1 MCQHVSN
8 RLLKAVF
15 VLSSCILFLAA
26 GCGAK
31 PRSRFTKEQLAHI
44 RFPQRSALPQS
55 SGGFVLAVGDTTLN
69 ANESVLQ
76 LLEHFRPIAQST
88 DPNQFKE
95 QAREQVEQ
103 VITTKILNI
112 LLYREARKH
121 ADEATEE
128 VVERLAEAE
137 LEKFFVRFGSDM
149 ARASETLRQMGKD
162 RQSYKEYL
170 KMTILIHS
178 YTMSQ
183 VPSNIPI
190 TYGEFLDYYN
200 QMKDE
205 LFVRPA
211 TIKFRLLDIKVDA
224 LQASDPNQDPQQLAK
239 DLANELLGR
248 LREGEDF
255 DKLGEEYSGVVFRD
269 HSDGVRP
276 QSLGKDYAILAAKAE
291 RMKPGET
298 RAVLSETGERI
309 FVIKLDGKQS
319 KGYKPLEQVQR
330 QVEKKIIA
338 DRRQKAVAELEAKL
352 LQQVPISE
360 RDAFV
365 DFCLMKIYQMSNPQR
380 AEGSRPATTD

>member
-1 MCQHVSN
+1 MRKC
-8 RLLKAVF
+8 A
-15 VLSSCILFLAA
+15 ILFVSVLLLTG
-26 GCGAK
+26 GCGVK
-31 PRSRFTKEQLAHI
+31 RRPRFTREQLTRI
-44 RFPQRSALPQS
+44 PSPRRGRFPQR

-69 ANESVLQ
+69 ANESVLH
-76 LLEHFRPIAQST
+76 LLERLRPIAQT
-88 DPNQFKE
+88 TTFERFRE
-95 QAREQVEQ
+95 QAEEQVAQ
-103 VITTKILNI
+103 AVTTKILNI
-112 LLYREARKH
+112 LLYGEARKH
-121 ADEATEE
+121 TDERTLEA
-128 VVERLAEAE
+128 VEKLAETE
-137 LEKFFVRFGSDM
+137 LQNFFASFGSNM
-149 ARASETLRQMGKD
+149 AKASDVLKQMGKD

-170 KMTILIHS
+170 EMTILIYS

-183 VPSNIPI
+183 VPSNVPI
-190 TYGEFLDYYN
+190 THSELARYYN
-200 QMKDE
+200 QMKGD
-205 LFVRPA
+205 FVQPPL
-211 TIKFRLLDIKVDA
+211 IMFRLLDIKVDA

-255 DKLGEEYSGVVFRD
+255 DKLGEEYSGVMFRD

-291 RMKPGET
+291 KMKPGET
-298 RAVLSETGERI
+298 RAVPSETGERI
-309 FVIKLDGKQS
+309 FVIKLDGKQP
-319 KGYKPLEQVQR
+319 KGYKPLEEVQR
-330 QVEKKIIA
+330 QVEEKIIA